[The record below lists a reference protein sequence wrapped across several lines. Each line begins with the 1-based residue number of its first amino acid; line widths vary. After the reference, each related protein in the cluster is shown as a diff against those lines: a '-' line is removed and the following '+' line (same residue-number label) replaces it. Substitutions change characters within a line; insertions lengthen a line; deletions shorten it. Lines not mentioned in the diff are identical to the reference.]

1 MVSRLEEGPEL
12 VGQDGVGAADALQ
25 RLTDRPSRRCQGAGA
40 VTGVDMSIPI
50 WLSVTARS

>member
-12 VGQDGVGAADALQ
+12 VGQDGVGVADALQ